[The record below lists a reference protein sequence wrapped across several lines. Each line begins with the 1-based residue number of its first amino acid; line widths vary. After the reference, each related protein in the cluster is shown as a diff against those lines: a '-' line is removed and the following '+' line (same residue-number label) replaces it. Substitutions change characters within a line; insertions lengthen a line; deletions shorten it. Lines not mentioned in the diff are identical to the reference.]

1 MALQLQ
7 TLQLK
12 KNTLI
17 IDAHPVEID
26 DTGVI
31 KKSIEAIEAE
41 KAMRVWRTGKVVAE
55 GYQDISTKLQFCE
68 PNGDGIMS
76 YINKTVLFM
85 ANAVNPIDVPIEGVT
100 TPVLINTEYLISI
113 IDESKSTIY

>member
-26 DTGVI
+26 DSGVI
-31 KKSIEAIEAE
+31 KKTPKEIEDL
-41 KAMRVWRTGKVVAE
+41 KALRVWRTGIVVAE
-55 GYQDISTKLQFCE
+55 GFQEEEIRKSFRVGNNEIPITFKKE
-68 PNGDGIMS
+68 I
-76 YINKTVLFM
+76 VLFM
-85 ANAVNPIDVPIEGVT
+85 ANGVNPIDVPIEGVNS
-100 TPVLINTEYLISI
+100 PVLINTEYLISI
-113 IDESKSTIY
+113 IDESKSSPY